1 MSLLEIQNIEILKS
15 GNDVEGLITIL
26 RKCDNVRVRTA
37 APRALGLIGNPV
49 AVPAL
54 LDCVYLRSFDDNR
67 TRNMAIEALVL
78 IGPGA
83 VEPLIEALK
92 HADREVREAAAE
104 ALGKI
109 GDARAVEPLLKTFHE
124 TRSYNSARALG
135 RIGNL
140 RAVVPLIEI
149 LNDYDGNDQ
158 KNDAAKALAELGDER
173 ALAQLNMLV
182 QEDHIFNSTIEEAV
196 RKILDPKTGIERNQR
211 IVIREIAAQALED
224 QDKPGKYLQR
234 YKKYQSRKQLI
245 KAMWENT
252 DHRVYN
258 TAIRALVRIG
268 EPVIEP
274 VMNTLETKYKHGVFN
289 AVAFMSPEDAG
300 HLLRSG
306 TLPAGLAIENDAFQA
321 YGDWKRAMELL
332 GCIGSPAV
340 EPLMK
345 MLMGD
350 DESIRYM
357 AIEPLGII
365 GEFEGNVKPVPLL
378 LDALKSNNNHIRGY
392 AADALGRIGDVR
404 AVEPLIEALKD
415 DDKLHVLPSA
425 VVALGK
431 IGDPRAVKPLIS
443 LLWDEEINIDA
454 SISLRSIGSPAAQH
468 LIEALDS
475 DDIEVRRRAI
485 WCLGDIKDKSVV
497 EPLLA
502 ALNDK
507 EVSKEAARALER
519 MQNPEATDHL
529 LNALV
534 TEQKKSVREVIA
546 FALDGGDWTPDASK
560 EGAAYWIAKHL
571 CERCIEIGE
580 PAVEMLIPVLKYRD
594 MRMRVSSAAAL
605 GKIGDYRAIDPLIKA
620 MDGKNEFV
628 QKAAAEA
635 LDMLGWIPEIHR
647 HIEIMEYYVKREKE
661 YPPDIDEG
669 QYLIQRAIDQD
680 LIGNDPREVHSL
692 FQQAAEKCR
701 LSRDYIHDMIL
712 WENYDDLAV
721 GHLWSGYALLSLG
734 KYVEGHELLTQVV
747 PYFNKYKQ
755 IGNEMWRKVEYALPK
770 SLVPLCEYKLNPV
783 PANLHQAR
791 EGIERYINS
800 LKSESDR
807 QKGLRYYGHLKKKF
821 PDVFF
826 AGNALSTRKT
836 GIKLKVSKPVEKL
849 EIVSDRCETKGS
861 VIVFD
866 RDGSG
871 SLEVFGTHTELEDYV
886 EKVGMLGN
894 YPILSAL
901 IELYATEGLQEPE
914 PLIKECEMLL
924 LRPDIGSELEK
935 KTKLILAVAK
945 DAMEADSTV
954 MLYFDP
960 EVE

>member
-1 MSLLEIQNIEILKS
+1 MSLFEVQNIEILRS
-15 GNDVEGLITIL
+15 VNDVEGLITIL
-26 RKCDNVRVRTA
+26 GKCDNIRVRTA
-37 APRALGLIGNPV
+37 ASRALGLISDPI
-49 AVPAL
+49 AVSAL
-54 LDCVYLRSFDDNR
+54 LDGVYIRSFDDNR
-67 TRNMAIEALVL
+67 TRNMAIESLVL
-78 IGPGA
+78 IGTGA

-109 GDARAVEPLLKTFHE
+109 GDTRAVEPLLKNFYK
-124 TRSYNSARALG
+124 TRSYYSARALG
-135 RIGNL
+135 RIGDL
-140 RAVVPLIEI
+140 RAVAPLIEI
-149 LNDYDGNDQ
+149 LKDHKGGAQ
-158 KNDAAKALAELGDER
+158 KDAAEALGELGDER
-173 ALAQLNMLV
+173 ALAQLNMLL
-182 QEDHIFNSTIEEAV
+182 QEDHIFHSTIEQAV
-196 RKILDPKTGIERNQR
+196 RNILNPKTGIKRNR
-211 IVIREIAAQALED
+211 MIGIRKIAAQAFED
-224 QDKPGKYLQR
+224 QDKPGKYIQL
-234 YKKYQSRKQLI
+234 YKKNQARKQLI
-245 KAMWENT
+245 KAMWGS
-252 DHRVYN
+252 DRRVYN

-274 VMNTLETKYKHGVFN
+274 VMNALKTKYKHGAVN
-289 AVAFMSPEDAG
+289 GVAFMSPEDAG

-306 TLPAGLAIENDAFQA
+306 SLPSGVAIENDAFQA
-321 YGDWKRAMELL
+321 YRDWKKGMELL
-332 GCIGSPAV
+332 GCIGSPAL

-350 DESIRYM
+350 DEGIQYM

-365 GEFEGNVKPVPLL
+365 GEFTGDVRPVPLL
-378 LDALKSNNNHIRGY
+378 LDALKSKNNRIRGS
-392 AADALGRIGDVR
+392 AAEALGRIGDVR

-415 DDKLHVLPSA
+415 DDKLHVLPS
-425 VVALGK
+425 VVTGLGE

-443 LLWDEEINIDA
+443 LLWDREINTTV
-454 SISLRSIGSPAAQH
+454 SSSLRNIGPPAAQH
-468 LIEALDS
+468 LIGALDS

-507 EVSKEAARALER
+507 EVGKEAVRALER
-519 MQNPEATDHL
+519 MRNPEATDYL

-546 FALDGGDWTPDASK
+546 FALDGSGWTPDASK
-560 EGAAYWIAKHL
+560 EGAAYWIANHL

-594 MRMRVSSAAAL
+594 MRMRVSAATAL
-605 GKIGDYRAIDPLIKA
+605 GKIGDHRAIDPLIKA

-635 LDMLGWIPEIHR
+635 LDMVGWIPVKPR

-661 YPPDIDEG
+661 EPPDIDEG
-669 QYLIQRAIDQD
+669 QYLIQRAIDRD
-680 LIGNDPREVHSL
+680 LVGNDPREVHSL

-701 LSRDYIHDMIL
+701 LSRDYINDNIL

-721 GHLWSGYALLSLG
+721 GHLWAGYALLNLG
-734 KYVEGHELLTQVV
+734 KYAEAHELLTQVV

-770 SLVPLCEYKLNPV
+770 ALIPLCEYKLNPA
-783 PANLHQAR
+783 PAELHR
-791 EGIERYINS
+791 TMEGIEGYTNS
-800 LKSESDR
+800 LKSERDKEDG
-807 QKGLRYYGHLKKKF
+807 QRYYEHLMKKYS
-821 PDVFF
+821 DIYR
-826 AGNALSTRKT
+826 AGTVLSSQET
-836 GIKLKVSKPVEKL
+836 GVKLKVNKPAEKL
-849 EIVSDRCETKGS
+849 EIVLDECETKGS
-861 VIVFD
+861 VMVFD
-866 RDGSG
+866 REGSG
-871 SLEVFGTHTELEDYV
+871 SLEVFGTHAELEDYAKMV
-886 EKVGMLGN
+886 ELFDT

-901 IELYATEGLQEPE
+901 IELYVTEGQQEPE

-924 LRPDIGSELEK
+924 SRPDIGSELEK
-935 KTKLILAVAK
+935 NTRLILVVAK
-945 DAMEADSTV
+945 DAMEAGSTV